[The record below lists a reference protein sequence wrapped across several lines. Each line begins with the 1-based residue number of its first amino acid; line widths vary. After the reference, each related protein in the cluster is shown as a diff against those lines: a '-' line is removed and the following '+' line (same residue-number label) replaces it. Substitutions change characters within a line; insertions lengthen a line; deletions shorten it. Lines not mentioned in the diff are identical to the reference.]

1 MKAIVDVAI
10 KVVKADILKSKADL
24 LVVGVLSGAKGL
36 SGTAAALDRKL
47 SGALKQALDLGDFK
61 GAAGTTAVVY
71 TAGKLPAKRVMLV
84 GLGEAKKVDIDAVR
98 KAAACTANQ
107 AMGLNA
113 PSVAMVLHEGL
124 DLDIQDMGRAIAEGF
139 YMGSFKYDEYK
150 TGKDNGR
157 PKKLTGD
164 VVETSEKRLAALKKG
179 VSVGTIIGQAQSY
192 ARTVANRPANVINPP
207 SLAAEAQKLARRT
220 PGLTCT
226 IFDEKKLAAK
236 KMGGILAVG
245 AGSQSKPRF
254 IVLKY
259 APRNAKGKPI
269 AIVGKAITF
278 DSGGISLKPAAD
290 MDEMKL
296 DKTGGVVTL
305 AAMQAIAKLKLPLTV
320 YGLIASAENLPSGT
334 SYRPGDI
341 ITTYSGKTVEILNTD
356 AEGRMVLCDALHYA
370 TQQKCATIIDLATLT
385 GACKVALGKH
395 YAGLM
400 SNDDALVKALLE
412 ASKASGEKLWH
423 LPSGDEY
430 FEEMKSKI
438 ADLKNTGSR
447 WGGACSA
454 AAFLGSFVGDAKWAH
469 LDIAGV
475 DMYESATRFTAVG
488 GSAFGVRVIAAYLM
502 GLTKKR

>member
-10 KVVKADILKSKADL
+10 SAAKADILKSKADL
-24 LVVGVLSGAKGL
+24 LAVGVFSDAKGI
-36 SGTAAALDRKL
+36 SGTAAAIDRKL
-47 SGALKQALDLGDFK
+47 GGALKQAMDLGDFK
-61 GAAGTTAVVY
+61 GKSGSTATIY
-71 TAGKLPAKRVMLV
+71 TAGRIPAKRVMLV
-84 GLGEAKKVDIDAVR
+84 GLGESQKVDLDTVR

-107 AMGLNA
+107 AMGMNA
-113 PSVAMVLHEGL
+113 PSVVLALHNDVEL
-124 DLDIQDMGRAIAEGF
+124 DAAEMGRTMAEGF

-157 PKKLTGD
+157 PKKLVGQ
-164 VVETSEKRLAALKKG
+164 VVETSEKTLAAIRKG
-179 VSVGTIIGQAQSY
+179 LTVGTIIGEAQSY

-207 SLAAEAQKLARRT
+207 SLAAEAMKLARRT
-220 PGLTCT
+220 PGLSCT
-226 IFDEKKLAAK
+226 VMDEKKMTAK

-259 APRNAKGKPI
+259 SPRNAKGKPI

-305 AAMQAIAKLKLPLTV
+305 AAMKVVARLKLPLTV

-370 TQQKCATIIDLATLT
+370 AEQKCATVIDLATLT

-395 YAGLM
+395 YAGVM
-400 SNDDALVKALLE
+400 SNDDGLLKALQE
-412 ASKASGEKLWH
+412 ASKASGEKIWH
-423 LPSGDEY
+423 LPSGEEY

-488 GSAFGVRVIAAYLM
+488 GSAFGVRLVAAYLM